1 MYNSIIL
8 YKINEII
15 LLFRIEIIYMDVLD
29 QIQKLIKQAAENNER
44 IQKKYKWFLDK
55 QQEIIEKIRGLDNKI
70 NNTKQYINDQKQKY
84 NRQLEEYKEQGEK
97 YKKESMEKATAW
109 IDGQKKLLLD
119 KLKDM
124 IQRVL
129 KAKTL

>member
-1 MYNSIIL
+1 
-8 YKINEII
+8 
-15 LLFRIEIIYMDVLD
+15 MDVLD
-29 QIQKLIKQAAENNER
+29 QIQNLIKQAAENNER

-55 QQEIIEKIRGLDNKI
+55 QQKIIEKIRGLDNKI

-97 YKKESMEKATAW
+97 YKKESMEKASAW